1 MKKEELFELK
11 VRGED
16 TPKEA
21 DFSVVVSDAMTG
33 STIPDGSAVYVKAN
47 ADIFDGDVGI
57 FFYKDEMLCR
67 QFCEDSFGNIYLL
80 TLDREKADFDITVP
94 KGDRVICFG
103 KVLLKKKIP
112 LPI

>member
-1 MKKEELFELK
+1 MKQDEIFKLTGREK
-11 VRGED
+11 GVPGD
-16 TPKEA
+16 A
-21 DFSVVVSDAMTG
+21 DYAVCIGGAMTG
-33 STIPDGSAVYVKAN
+33 DIIPDGTRVYVKAN
-47 ADIFDGDVGI
+47 ADLFDGDVGI

>member
-1 MKKEELFELK
+1 MKREELFELLK
-11 VRGED
+11 RGED

-21 DFSVVVSDAMTG
+21 DFSVFLSNAMTG
-33 STIPDGSAVYVKAN
+33 STVPDGSAVYVKAN

-80 TLDREKADFDITVP
+80 TLDREKSEFDITIP
-94 KGDRVICFG
+94 KGVKVICFG

>member
-1 MKKEELFELK
+1 MKREELFKLIN
-11 VRGED
+11 RGED
-16 TPKEA
+16 TPKEV
-21 DFSVVVSDAMTG
+21 DFSVAVSDAMTG
-33 STIPDGSAVYVKAN
+33 DIIPDGTTAYVKAN
-47 ADIFDGDVGI
+47 ADLSDGDVGI

-80 TLDREKADFDITVP
+80 TLDRNKADFDITVP